1 MNMGAL
7 LIIGKKVNLGNLA
20 GKRVRCTG
28 QTMILACELL

>member
-28 QTMILACELL
+28 HRSSHASIIV